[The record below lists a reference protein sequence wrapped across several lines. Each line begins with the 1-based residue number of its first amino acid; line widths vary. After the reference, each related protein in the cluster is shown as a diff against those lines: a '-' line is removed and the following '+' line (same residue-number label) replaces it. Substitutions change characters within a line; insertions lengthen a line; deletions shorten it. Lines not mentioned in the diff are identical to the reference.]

1 MQVSAADGAV
11 LAGPQSGYQPDLTMH
26 GTEAIIPLKNESV
39 PVQITADSTIGQTL
53 VTLNGLMEQLL
64 EHAQAH
70 GDLLQRIA
78 DSSKNT
84 ASATEKSARYAQ
96 N

>member
-1 MQVSAADGAV
+1 
-11 LAGPQSGYQPDLTMH
+11 MH

-39 PVQITADSTIGQTL
+39 PVQITSDSTIGQTL